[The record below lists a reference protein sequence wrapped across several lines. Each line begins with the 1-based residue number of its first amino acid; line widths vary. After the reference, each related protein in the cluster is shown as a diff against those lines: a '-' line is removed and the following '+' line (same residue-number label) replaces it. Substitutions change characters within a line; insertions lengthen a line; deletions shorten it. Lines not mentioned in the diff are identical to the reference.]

1 MSRGIVRWYNKEK
14 GFGFIIPD
22 EGGKDVY
29 VQSAHVDTPDQE
41 LMDNQRVE
49 FELVLG
55 RKGPEAT
62 HVRSAD

>member
-1 MSRGIVRWYNKEK
+1 MARGTVRWYDKEK

-22 EGGKDVY
+22 DGGRDLY
-29 VQSAHVDTPDQE
+29 IQFSNIETDDHE

-49 FELVLG
+49 YETTLG

-62 HVRSAD
+62 HVRPI